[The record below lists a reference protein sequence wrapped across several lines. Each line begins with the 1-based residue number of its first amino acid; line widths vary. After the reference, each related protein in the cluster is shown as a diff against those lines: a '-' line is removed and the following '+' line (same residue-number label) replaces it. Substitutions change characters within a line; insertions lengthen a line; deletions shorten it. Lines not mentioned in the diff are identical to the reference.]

1 MQGAAGEERPRKRGR
16 IASETSAPYK
26 RRRKRKDNS
35 AMNFLSDLV
44 RLGEILTIIG
54 LAICVINLIVLRVQ
68 DWLDAAPGSW
78 VRRHDNLDQ
87 R

>member
-1 MQGAAGEERPRKRGR
+1 
-16 IASETSAPYK
+16 
-26 RRRKRKDNS
+26 
-35 AMNFLSDLV
+35 MNFLSDLV
-44 RLGEILTIIG
+44 QLGEVLTMIG
-54 LAICVINLIVLRVQ
+54 LAICVINLIILRVQ